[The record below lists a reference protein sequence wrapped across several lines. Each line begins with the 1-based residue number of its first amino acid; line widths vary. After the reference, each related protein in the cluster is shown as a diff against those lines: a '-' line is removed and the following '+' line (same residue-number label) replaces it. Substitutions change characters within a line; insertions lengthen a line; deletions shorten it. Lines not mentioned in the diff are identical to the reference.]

1 MKQSD
6 ILGNRCDHFVKM
18 RNSINK
24 INNYIPALL
33 RQPFLGLIV
42 GSPGIILKDKN
53 KSLLHRS
60 WKSRIQGILK
70 FNFHKQIILII
81 NS

>member
-18 RNSINK
+18 RNSMNK

-42 GSPGIILKDKN
+42 GSPGIIQWIG
-53 KSLLHRS
+53 SES
-60 WKSRIQGILK
+60 VS
-70 FNFHKQIILII
+70 
-81 NS
+81 